1 MSKIL
6 PFKKKTQKVRPPTK
20 GPTISMKGC
29 HFEKNGIGM
38 LLGEGV
44 EVDMKTTKFTDNGIG
59 IVAGEL
65 DEQFLQI
72 LKSATAAERFKYAQ
86 EVGDIAKCENSEKRS
101 KLIANSSIG
110 QKLANIANVAT
121 ASTWLTN
128 VIDGASK
135 IDLDK
140 LIQTIMG

>member
-6 PFKKKTQKVRPPTK
+6 PFKKKAQQLNTPK
-20 GPTISMKGC
+20 GPMISMEDC

-44 EVDMKTTKFTDNGIG
+44 EVDMKTTKFIDNGVG

-65 DEQFLQI
+65 DEQFLQL
-72 LKSATAAERFKYAQ
+72 LKSATVSERFKYAQ
-86 EVGDIAKCENSEKRS
+86 ELGDIAKCENAEIRSELIS
-101 KLIANSSIG
+101 KSTIG
-110 QKLANIANVAT
+110 QKLTNIASVAT
-121 ASTWLTN
+121 VSTWLAN

-135 IDLDK
+135 IDLDI
-140 LIQTIMG
+140 LIKTIMG